1 MPDITASITVPSET
15 TVTTPIVVTAAGGGD
30 FFQADQGAVYQ
41 VRAANGHS
49 SPQNI
54 VADDPTTPAIPGA
67 TVAANPDLTFVIPNA
82 AQRLF
87 RLNANRL
94 RDPVTGRINLSYSG
108 VTLLT
113 YEIEKIRG

>member
-1 MPDITASITVPSET
+1 MADITASITTPGET
-15 TVTTPIVVTAAGGGD
+15 AVTTPVVVTAAGGGD
-30 FFQADQGAVYQ
+30 FFLADRGAIYQ

-82 AQRLF
+82 TQRLF
-87 RLNANRL
+87 RLNAARL

-113 YEIEKIRG
+113 FEIEKIAG

>member
-1 MPDITASITVPSET
+1 MADITASIVVPSKT
-15 TVTTPIVVTAAGGGD
+15 AVVTPIPVTAAPGGD
-30 FFQADQGAVYQ
+30 FFNADPFAVYR

-82 AQRLF
+82 AQRYFDLD
-87 RLNANRL
+87 ANRL

-108 VTLLT
+108 TTLLT
-113 YEIEKIRG
+113 YEITKVSG